1 MRTAIADSD
10 AGARKTARQLF
21 WVLHDISPT
30 MQGQMKTMLHD
41 LDPASQRYIQAEA
54 VANTA
59 ELNDLLSIRQNP
71 ACLMEHA
78 QRITTSELTAP
89 YKEGIVRADVQKERE
104 MHSIP
109 MPPAR
114 TRMIESTCAAVSVS
128 VPPVPAQHQQEHE
141 EEMISEFDCLMQE
154 EEADRTGA
162 LTDRRASTSSAPSW
176 NPAVTGTA
184 LKSSRRLSLTAGPQR
199 IIHNQQQ
206 QPVEQA
212 PIEVHYTTEPRS
224 SSSSSL

>member
-30 MQGQMKTMLHD
+30 MQGQMKAMLHD

-78 QRITTSELTAP
+78 QRITTSELPAHH
-89 YKEGIVRADVQKERE
+89 KEGIVHANVQKERE
-104 MHSIP
+104 MHSIL

-114 TRMIESTCAAVSVS
+114 TRMIESTCAAVSAS
-128 VPPVPAQHQQEHE
+128 VPPVPAQQQEHE

-212 PIEVHYTTEPRS
+212 PIEVHHIAEPRS

>member
-1 MRTAIADSD
+1 
-10 AGARKTARQLF
+10 
-21 WVLHDISPT
+21 
-30 MQGQMKTMLHD
+30 MKTMLHD

-71 ACLMEHA
+71 ACLMGHA
-78 QRITTSELTAP
+78 QRITTSELSAHH
-89 YKEGIVRADVQKERE
+89 KEGIVHANVQKERE

-109 MPPAR
+109 MPPAP
-114 TRMIESTCAAVSVS
+114 TRMIESTCAAVSMS
-128 VPPVPAQHQQEHE
+128 APPVPAQQQEHE

-162 LTDRRASTSSAPSW
+162 LTDRRASTSSTPSW

-212 PIEVHYTTEPRS
+212 PIEAHHIAEPRS